1 MSMISS
7 SLGSRA
13 GAGLV
18 VAIVAAGG
26 AVCRAQAPD
35 SPRPAQTQA
44 AASKSEDDS
53 AYRGRIEL
61 RAVRVRRLDATLE
74 KMAGPEFLKR
84 AKEPLAVE
92 AQTARPLPT
101 TARGT
106 SAILILNG
114 ERVADT
120 WTILPDTL
128 VAFVDR
134 STLRQANTA
143 AAAWSGAEQTSRSEK
158 PITFQAEPVVK

>member
-1 MSMISS
+1 MSTTSS
-7 SLGSRA
+7 SRGSRA

-18 VAIVAAGG
+18 VAIVVAGG
-26 AVCRAQAPD
+26 CVGGAQAPD
-35 SPRPAQTQA
+35 SPRPAQTPV

-53 AYRGRIEL
+53 AYRGRLEL

-101 TARGT
+101 TPR
-106 SAILILNG
+106 
-114 ERVADT
+114 DT
-120 WTILPDTL
+120 
-128 VAFVDR
+128 
-134 STLRQANTA
+134 
-143 AAAWSGAEQTSRSEK
+143 
-158 PITFQAEPVVK
+158 